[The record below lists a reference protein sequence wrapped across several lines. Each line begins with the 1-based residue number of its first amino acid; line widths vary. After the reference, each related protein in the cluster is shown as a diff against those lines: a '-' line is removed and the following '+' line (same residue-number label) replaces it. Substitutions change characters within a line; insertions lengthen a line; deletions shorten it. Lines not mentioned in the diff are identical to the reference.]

1 MAEGD
6 AVHVVAS
13 ITLRPSYLKKLVFP
27 KAAMQTRRH
36 LLPATLW
43 GQTGQAHAIL
53 KGGNREPLAVTF
65 SLGRNHDRLVLL
77 ESGWKNVVKKLGL
90 KEGDKVIIS
99 LDDRASSTYSIF
111 SPSLQSGYT
120 SVIVRFDLNK
130 PPKESGEEEID

>member
-6 AVHVVAS
+6 TVLAS
-13 ITLRPSYLKKLVFP
+13 ITLRRSYLEKLVFP

-53 KGGNREPLAVTF
+53 KGGNREPLPTTF
-65 SLGRNHDRLVLL
+65 SLGRKRDRLVFLG
-77 ESGWKNVVKKLGL
+77 SGWKKVVKKLDL

-111 SPSLQSGYT
+111 SPNLQSGHK
-120 SVIVRFDLNK
+120 SVIKKFDLNK
-130 PPKESGEEEID
+130 SPEASDEGEMD